1 MARKKNID
9 TSRLRYVL
17 YARKSTEDKGSQEH
31 SIEDQI
37 KDCVALV
44 KREGLHIKKIIREER
59 SAKSPDNRP
68 AFKEMLNEIEAGRFD
83 GIIA

>member
-17 YARKSTEDKGSQEH
+17 YARKSTEDKGSQEY